1 MATALAA
8 IAAKPNLQRLGGMP
22 VLLYDPRTFEGVSSL
37 RRLRSSKITFECT
50 WSIRLANAVPPE
62 EKR

>member
-37 RRLRSSKITFECT
+37 YG
-50 WSIRLANAVPPE
+50 
-62 EKR
+62 